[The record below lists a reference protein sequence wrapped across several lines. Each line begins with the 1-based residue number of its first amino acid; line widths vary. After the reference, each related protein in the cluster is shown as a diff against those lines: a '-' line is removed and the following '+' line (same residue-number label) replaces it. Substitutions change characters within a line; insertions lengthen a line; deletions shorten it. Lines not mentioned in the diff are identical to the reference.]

1 MSGAHITFKMADIL
15 GHEMLKLL
23 LPKDGF
29 VTVDYYPI
37 HACLMASEG
46 NYTMRGKNVI
56 DE

>member
-1 MSGAHITFKMADIL
+1 MSCAHITFKIPDIL